1 MRKINASIATSIPL
15 YLQIAEN
22 FITRID
28 AGEYHVGD
36 KLPTE
41 RELSEQ
47 LNVNR
52 ITIRQAL
59 NVLEMQGLI
68 TRKQGSG
75 TYISQ
80 PKIEHPTSQFFW
92 FTRQMKITGRTP
104 GARLIFFEKEVANT
118 VTSRELDIT
127 LSAQVYHCNRLR
139 LVNQAPVLLENFYL
153 PADLFPNMEQFD
165 LNQRSLYEIME
176 TEYQIKVSRLRFSL
190 ETVPASEYE
199 AAHLE
204 INSGAPVF
212 LERRV
217 TADQN
222 GRIVEFAKDIY
233 RGDRVVFTSD
243 WLSADF

>member
-1 MRKINASIATSIPL
+1 MKGLNSSIVASMPL

-28 AGEYHVGD
+28 AGELHVGD

-52 ITIRQAL
+52 LTIRQAL
-59 NVLEMQGLI
+59 GVLESQGLI
-68 TRKQGSG
+68 TRRQGSG
-75 TYISQ
+75 TYIAQ
-80 PKIEHPTSQFFW
+80 PKIEHPTSRFFW

-104 GARLIFFEKEVANT
+104 GARLIFFEREVANT
-118 VTSRELDIT
+118 VTARELNLS
-127 LSAQVYHCNRLR
+127 LSAPVYHCNRLR

-153 PADLFPNMEQFD
+153 PGDVFPNMEQHD
-165 LNQRSLYEIME
+165 LNERSLYEIMD
-176 TEYQIKVSRLRFSL
+176 TEYGVKVTRLRFSL
-190 ETVPASEYE
+190 ETAPATEYE
-199 AAHLE
+199 AAHLG
-204 INSGAPVF
+204 INPGAPIF

-233 RGDRVVFTSD
+233 RGDRIVFTSD
-243 WLSADF
+243 WLTADF